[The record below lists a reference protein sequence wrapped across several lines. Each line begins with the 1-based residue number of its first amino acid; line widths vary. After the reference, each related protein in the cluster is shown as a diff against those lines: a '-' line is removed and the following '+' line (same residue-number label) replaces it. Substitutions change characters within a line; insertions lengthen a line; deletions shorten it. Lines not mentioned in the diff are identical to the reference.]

1 MNVTNPPDGPTDTR
15 ENACGLLWPIP
26 TSAHVVWWLLA
37 AVVFLNAIALISG
50 VWILNESKRQHEQQA
65 EVTTQNLV
73 QDLDQ
78 SISGTV
84 RTVDVTLR
92 FVADELERALA
103 QRRID
108 DQVIDAFVE
117 TARRRLPE
125 VTAIRVT
132 DAQGNVRWG
141 TLVDRV
147 VYTNYADRD
156 FFIQHRDRP
165 DNGLYVSKPLF
176 GRITNVWLIAYTR
189 RFNRPDGSFAG
200 VITASIPVSYYTSLL
215 SGRELGAHGS
225 LVLRDSEMGLITR
238 HPPLPG
244 SAGTIGD
251 RGYSTELAQLIQ
263 SGQTGATYHAAR
275 ASDNLERT
283 ITYRRLAG
291 APFVLLAG
299 VASEDY
305 LQPWRRERD
314 WTAAWLAVFFV
325 VTSLSAWL
333 LGRSWQRQSRV
344 AQRLHEANQHLQ
356 STLADLRL
364 RDRALVA
371 TEEVGGLGTYSLDL
385 KTGVY
390 TTSPQLDAIFGL
402 APDYPRTVAGWF
414 DVIHPDDRQIIRNYI
429 DEEVKGRDQP
439 YDKEYRIVR
448 PSDGE
453 IRWVYGLG
461 RLDRDGTGLPVS
473 ITGAVQDITERKQ
486 LEATLRESEERFR
499 SLTALSSD
507 FYWETDREH
516 RLTVR
521 SEGTKTGTRSVFSF
535 GPQLGKC
542 RWETPYVSPDEAGWR
557 EHRAVLDAH
566 HAFRDFE
573 FSRRADEGTVRHISV
588 SGEPLFD
595 TSGAF
600 QGYRGVGTDITERK
614 RVAQE
619 LEASY
624 QLLEQRVAQRT
635 TELQLSNDELAA
647 FSYSVSHDLRAPL
660 RAIDGFSRLL
670 EEEYG
675 KELSAGAKAH
685 LARIHR
691 GVRRMDLLIEAL
703 LSLSRLS
710 QQPMQSRRIDLTA
723 LVRRLCNDL
732 ATAEPQRRVEFRLAN
747 DVTAYAT
754 PDLLRVALQNL
765 LGNAWKFTAHAS
777 PAVIEFGTEQ
787 TAEAEPA
794 FFVRDNG
801 VGFDMTYA
809 QKLFA
814 PFQRLHSEQEYQ
826 GTGIGLATVRRI
838 IQRHGGRIWTVAEP
852 GHGATF
858 YFTLPE
864 KIPLMEWNDSL
875 KTGHGTIDSQHR
887 KLVDMLN
894 RLADAM
900 ATGEGRDLCDTV
912 LDELIEYTQT
922 HFAAE
927 EQFMASHNYP
937 KLAQHKAKHE
947 ALVKDVLAFKAKC
960 DAGAMN
966 LPISLLQ
973 FLKDWLTNHIK
984 GTDKAMV
991 AEIVAPPRT

>member
-1 MNVTNPPDGPTDTR
+1 MNVSNPPGERVDTR
-15 ENACGLLWPIP
+15 RDPHYAAQRTIATTRVG
-26 TSAHVVWWLLA
+26 WWLLT
-37 AVVFLNAIALISG
+37 AVVLVNVIALVSSA
-50 VWILNESKRQHEQQA
+50 WILSESRKQYEQQA
-65 EVTTQNLV
+65 EATTQNLV
-73 QDLDQ
+73 QGLDQ
-78 SISGTV
+78 NISGTV
-84 RTVDVTLR
+84 RTIDLALQTVT
-92 FVADELERALA
+92 DELERQLA
-103 QRRID
+103 RGKID
-108 DQVIDAFVE
+108 DRSVDAFLD
-117 TARRRLPE
+117 AHRQRLPE
-125 VTAIRVT
+125 VTGIRVT
-132 DAQGNVRWG
+132 DAQGEVAYG
-141 TLVDRV
+141 TLVNR
-147 VYTNYADRD
+147 TTHTSYADRD
-156 FFIQHRDRP
+156 FFVSHRDHP
-165 DNGLYVSKPLF
+165 DRGLIVTNALF
-176 GRITNVWLIAYTR
+176 GRVTNAWVIGFTR

-200 VITASIPVSYYTSLL
+200 VVAAGVRVSYFTNLL
-215 SGRELGAHGS
+215 AGRQLGGQGMV
-225 LVLRDSEMGLITR
+225 VLLDSELGLITR
-238 HPPLPG
+238 YPPLPG
-244 SAGTIGD
+244 SAGTFGD
-251 RGYSTELAQLIQ
+251 KGYAKELDQLIQ
-263 SGQTGATYHAAR
+263 SGQATATYETPR
-275 ASDNLERT
+275 AYNNSER
-283 ITYRRLAG
+283 IVTYRRLTD
-291 APFVLLAG
+291 APFVLLADL
-299 VASEDY
+299 ASEDY
-305 LQPWRRERD
+305 LRSWRRERA
-314 WTAAWLAVFFV
+314 WTAALLAVFFA
-325 VTSLSAWL
+325 VTSLAAWL
-333 LGRSWQRQSRV
+333 LGRSWLRQSRV
-344 AQRLHEANQHLQ
+344 AHDLHSANRHLQ
-356 STLADLRL
+356 STLVDLRL

-371 TEEVGGLGTYSLDL
+371 TQEVGGLGTYSLDL

-402 APDYPRTVAGWF
+402 TPDYPRTVAGWF
-414 DVIHPDDRQIIRNYI
+414 DVIHPDDRQMIRNYI

-448 PSDGE
+448 PNDGKV
-453 IRWVYGLG
+453 RWVYGLG
-461 RLDRDGTGLPVS
+461 RLDRDGAGLPVS
-473 ITGAVQDITERKQ
+473 ITGAVQDITERKK

-521 SEGTKTGTRSVFSF
+521 SEGTRTGTKSVFSS

-557 EHRAVLDAH
+557 AHRAALDAH

-573 FSRRADEGTVRHISV
+573 FSRRADDGTVRHISV

-595 TSGAF
+595 ASGAF
-600 QGYRGVGTDITERK
+600 KGYRGVGTDITERK
-614 RVAQE
+614 RVGQE

-691 GVRRMDLLIEAL
+691 GVHRMDLLIEAL
-703 LSLSRLS
+703 LDLSRLN
-710 QQPMQSRRIDLTA
+710 QQPMQPRRIDLTA
-723 LVRRLCNDL
+723 LVRRLANEL
-732 ATAEPQRRVEFRLAN
+732 ASAEPERQVEFRLA
-747 DVTAYAT
+747 DGVTAYAT

-777 PAVIEFGTEQ
+777 RAVIEFGTEQ
-787 TAEAEPA
+787 TAEAELA

-801 VGFDMTYA
+801 VGFEMAYA

-838 IQRHGGRIWTVAEP
+838 IQRHGGRIWAVSQP
-852 GHGATF
+852 GQGATL

-875 KTGHGTIDSQHR
+875 QTGHGAIDSQHR

-900 ATGEGRDLCDTV
+900 ATGKGRELCDTV

-927 EQFMASHNYP
+927 EQLMASHNYP

-947 ALVKDVLAFKAKC
+947 TLVKDVLAFKAKC
-960 DAGAMN
+960 EAGAMG

-991 AEIVAPPRT
+991 AEIVATPRS